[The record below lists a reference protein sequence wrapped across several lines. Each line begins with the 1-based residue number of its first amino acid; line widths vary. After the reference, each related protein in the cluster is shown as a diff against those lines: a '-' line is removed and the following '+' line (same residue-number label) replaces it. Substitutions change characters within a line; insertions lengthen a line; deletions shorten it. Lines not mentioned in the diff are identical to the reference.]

1 MSPDRKP
8 LSPRQEALLLRVV
21 EAYIEAGVPIG
32 SRTLVEQGA
41 IVASPSTVRHELS
54 ELEGLGMLG
63 HPHTSAGRVPTTEG
77 YRYYTAVLER
87 RGIEPRPLAVDLS
100 GARGE
105 LDSALR
111 LIAEALAQ
119 ATDLLAA
126 VSAPSLDTTVVRHV
140 ELVPLQPQ
148 LVMAVVIT
156 ASGGVA
162 KRLFVTLLKR
172 RPGGPQEC
180 RRHHGWGWR
189 PGSAQQV

>member
-77 YRYYTAVLER
+77 YRYYTSAARAPGPRAAR
-87 RGIEPRPLAVDLS
+87 RSRSTSA
-100 GARGE
+100 ARAASSTPH
-105 LDSALR
+105 SA
-111 LIAEALAQ
+111 
-119 ATDLLAA
+119 
-126 VSAPSLDTTVVRHV
+126 
-140 ELVPLQPQ
+140 
-148 LVMAVVIT
+148 
-156 ASGGVA
+156 
-162 KRLFVTLLKR
+162 
-172 RPGGPQEC
+172 
-180 RRHHGWGWR
+180 
-189 PGSAQQV
+189 